1 MERAGSASASMG
13 PYSEST
19 GYMGSTHRQQRHP
32 GLQCGRTLRARN
44 TVRRSSSRRSRVHAS
59 MGPYSESTEYS
70 FAGCFTAKLYPASL
84 GPYSESTEYGL
95 ATSTSQ
101 TTIRLQWGR
110 TLRARNT
117 LPEARPL

>member
-1 MERAGSASASMG
+1 MG

-19 GYMGSTHRQQRHP
+19 EYILHRPARCRQSK
-32 GLQCGRTLRARN
+32 LQWGRTLRARN

-70 FAGCFTAKLYPASL
+70 FAGCFTAKLYPASM

-95 ATSTSQ
+95 ATSTSH